1 MSSTYSPRRANS
13 IDFMAV
19 VFNVPVVT
27 RNDATSSKF
36 SVLNTKIFHTHT
48 PVNCKILANNIK
60 ISIIKILWRTQ
71 IKKRFFLSD
80 PILNEILQSKEI
92 KVSVQRKRNHKSTND
107 DDIDTDY

>member
-1 MSSTYSPRRANS
+1 MQQVPNS
-13 IDFMAV
+13 LSWTLRSF
-19 VFNVPVVT
+19 
-27 RNDATSSKF
+27 
-36 SVLNTKIFHTHT
+36 THT

-60 ISIIKILWRTQ
+60 ISIIKILWRTQIKTQ